1 MSAKKDKPGR
11 EDADSSNG
19 KASDDKLKCFIVTP
33 IGSKDSPVRR
43 ATDGLISSVIRPA
56 LEELNC
62 EVYVAHEIAAP
73 GSITK
78 QVIEHLLYD
87 ELVVANLTGLNPN
100 VMYELAVRHAVRL
113 PIVTLAEQDT
123 VLPFDIS
130 DERTIFYM
138 NDMEGVRELKPHLI
152 ETVRAALEEREPD
165 NPIYRVVESH
175 IMRDV
180 VKSDLEKYLLERL
193 ESIENSISKI
203 SNNTYSKISD
213 FGGRAPRQMVQVDCA
228 CSKCGA
234 SITELPFQPRSLTE
248 VLCRDCHREMRESQ
262 TSFKTSTAT

>member
-1 MSAKKDKPGR
+1 MSAKKDKPDK

-19 KASDDKLKCFIVTP
+19 KTSDDKLKCFIVTP

-56 LEELNC
+56 LEELNF

-130 DERTIFYM
+130 DERTIFYV
-138 NDMEGVRELKPHLI
+138 NDMEGVRELKPYLV
-152 ETVRAALEEREPD
+152 ETVRIALEEKEPD
-165 NPIYRVVESH
+165 NPIYRVAEAR

-180 VKSDLEKYLLERL
+180 VKSDLEKYLFERL
-193 ESIENSISKI
+193 ERIENAISKI
-203 SNNTYSKISD
+203 SNNAGTSTGHKAVYDCSICGVSISD
-213 FGGRAPRQMVQVDCA
+213 
-228 CSKCGA
+228 
-234 SITELPFQPRSLTE
+234 LPFKPINLDQ
-248 VLCRDCHREMRESQ
+248 VMCRDCHRVNRPESLLRGGV
-262 TSFKTSTAT
+262 SA